1 VGKFTEELNELTA
14 LVVRNAPINAPI
26 TGGGNRHAVFR
37 TVKRRLF
44 HLATRGDSRER
55 CAVRAPVMD
64 CDVRRPLP
72 TAIARRHSTPEIV
85 HRLVGA
91 MDKLLVLEHEDI
103 SLVLRNLAL

>member
-1 VGKFTEELNELTA
+1 
-14 LVVRNAPINAPI
+14 
-26 TGGGNRHAVFR
+26 
-37 TVKRRLF
+37 
-44 HLATRGDSRER
+44 
-55 CAVRAPVMD
+55 MD

-85 HRLVGA
+85 PRPVGA

>member
-1 VGKFTEELNELTA
+1 
-14 LVVRNAPINAPI
+14 
-26 TGGGNRHAVFR
+26 
-37 TVKRRLF
+37 
-44 HLATRGDSRER
+44 
-55 CAVRAPVMD
+55 MD

-85 HRLVGA
+85 HSLVGA